1 VSEWLT
7 SRLVPGDDELTELEL
22 ADESG
27 SKAGDDKP
35 KQPKEDDFWALA
47 PREPIRAP
55 ARRSSGR
62 SRLLMVMGGVAL
74 LAFAIGLVT
83 PTPESVEL
91 SGSDSDDGADADI
104 PRLEVPVGWSV
115 TPLVVE
121 NPGAVPQDELLPLVN
136 ELLTA
141 TADATSSSGLP
152 ASPQLAVCDP
162 ARHPGLL
169 SGNNELTQQDLDK
182 LSAALC

>member
-1 VSEWLT
+1 
-7 SRLVPGDDELTELEL
+7 VPGDDDEILRL
-22 ADESG
+22 ADEDD
-27 SKAGDDKP
+27 KAGDDKP
-35 KQPKEDDFWALA
+35 ERPKDDDFWALA

-55 ARRSSGR
+55 ARSVR
-62 SRLLMVMGGVAL
+62 SRIGLVIGGTAV
-74 LAFAIGLVT
+74 LAFALGLIT
-83 PTPESVEL
+83 PTPEAIEMS
-91 SGSDSDDGADADI
+91 SNSDSGATASADV

-115 TPLVVE
+115 TPLVVH
-121 NPGAVPQDELLPLVN
+121 NPDAVPQDELMPLVQD
-136 ELLTA
+136 LLVA
-141 TADATSSSGLP
+141 TADATNQSGMP